1 MDFIDM
7 TNAQMLSLYSTIVT
21 TLFAI
26 LVAVLGWLGT
36 RLYVKLDEMSKSLR
50 IIEGDLHDRITNI
63 DKRLVAVESRCI
75 YEHDRRS
82 SQ

>member
-1 MDFIDM
+1 M

-75 YEHDRRS
+75 YEHDRRA

>member
-1 MDFIDM
+1 M

-63 DKRLVAVESRCI
+63 DKRLVAVEARCI
-75 YEHDRRS
+75 YEHDRRTG
-82 SQ
+82 Q

>member
-1 MDFIDM
+1 M